1 MSKYFRNNSQQ
12 GTIHEFLEAKKVNKT
27 KGIFYLIDKN
37 GKRLLKKD
45 AGFKY
50 ESCLEEF
57 IEVVVKMS
65 SIVRYDIAAGR
76 DKVCKNCEFF
86 VFPMYC
92 LHKDKRPYTQDSD
105 CCGNFKFD

>member
-12 GTIHEFLEAKKVNKT
+12 GTIHEFLEVKSKSEA
-27 KGIFYLIDKN
+27 KGIFYLVDKK

-45 AGFKY
+45 AGFKFK
-50 ESCLEEF
+50 SSLEEF

-65 SIVRYDIAAGR
+65 SIVRYDIAEGR
-76 DKVCKNCEFF
+76 DKVCKNCDFF
-86 VFPMYC
+86 VFPMHC

-105 CCGNFKFD
+105 YCSNFKFD